1 MLGAQQAVED
11 LLHHNGVEFDELGQ
25 GLDHLFLRQ
34 KWGEEQEDEL
44 EGLHYSPSH
53 PSEASKHIN
62 TTHVPCFPKA
72 AA

>member
-34 KWGEEQEDEL
+34 KWWGEEQEDEL
-44 EGLHYSPSH
+44 EGLHYSLLIPVR
-53 PSEASKHIN
+53 PPN
-62 TTHVPCFPKA
+62 T
-72 AA
+72 